1 MKFLV
6 ENWELLVAAIAVIAV
21 AALAV
26 YTFIKK
32 PRSEQI
38 AKIQEWLL
46 WAVTQAEKNLGGGT
60 GQLKLRYV
68 YDLFVDRFPDA
79 VQLLSFERF
88 SFMVDQALIKMKH
101 LLETNIKIETY
112 VIEGNEKQI

>member
-1 MKFLV
+1 MKFLI
-6 ENWELLVAAIAVIAV
+6 ENWELLVAAVAVIAV

-26 YTFIKK
+26 YTFVKK

-68 YDLFVDRFPDA
+68 YDLFVERFPDA
-79 VQLLSFERF
+79 AQLLSFDRF
-88 SFMVDQALIKMKH
+88 SVMVDQALVKMRH
-101 LLETNIKIETY
+101 LLETNDKIGTY
-112 VIEGNEKQI
+112 VTEGNEK